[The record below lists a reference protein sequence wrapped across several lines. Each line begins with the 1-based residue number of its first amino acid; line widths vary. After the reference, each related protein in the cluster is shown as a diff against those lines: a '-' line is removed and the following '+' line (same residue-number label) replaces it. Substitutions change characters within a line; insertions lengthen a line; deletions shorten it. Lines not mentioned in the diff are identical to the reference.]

1 MAKHTAEILH
11 RLGSQSTLRFPREPK
26 ATQSTVQ
33 LGTQPGTFYEG
44 QMAGLR
50 TMDVSVVGKAAEG
63 LGAGLST
70 QAGKGW
76 ERLGIACAYTG

>member
-1 MAKHTAEILH
+1 M
-11 RLGSQSTLRFPREPK
+11 
-26 ATQSTVQ
+26 Q
-33 LGTQPGTFYEG
+33 LGTPPGTFYEG

-70 QAGKGW
+70 QARKGW
-76 ERLGIACAYTG
+76 ERLGIACAHTG

>member
-1 MAKHTAEILH
+1 M
-11 RLGSQSTLRFPREPK
+11 
-26 ATQSTVQ
+26 Q

-63 LGAGLST
+63 LGGRT
-70 QAGKGW
+70 QHEGW
-76 ERLGIACAYTG
+76 ESLREAGIS